1 MEEGGGGVWRCVSDS
16 GRPKLHRSLWACVRG
31 SVLCALVSLYRPVSV
46 CLCASQLSAS
56 HAGEDDGV
64 LDPEHLRDAEGGG
77 GDWIGTDPEKVT

>member
-1 MEEGGGGVWRCVSDS
+1 MAVCERLWPAKAS
-16 GRPKLHRSLWACVRG
+16 RSLWACVRG

-77 GDWIGTDPEKVT
+77 GDWIGTDPERVT